1 MPHLLVDAKID
12 PTLVES
18 LGRSSGLSVAI
29 VEGDHETKRE
39 LPESLIADAQ
49 AMLCTFLPTNHEVM
63 RSLKLVQ
70 LCSAG
75 FAQFENLGLSSR
87 GVRVC
92 NASGVNDVPI
102 AEWAITMMVAL
113 ARDLPLMFRNQ
124 QQGIWDRNA
133 RFQTEIRGRTL
144 GIWGYGG
151 IGRETARLASA
162 MGLRVHVLTRSG
174 KIADTPR
181 FRVEGTGDD
190 TGTIPQKVFA
200 LDQVEAFCRD
210 LDFLLLAMPQT
221 PENSKIVNRRI
232 FEALPKRA
240 FFLNP
245 ARGGLAS
252 EEDLLWAL
260 STNRIAGAALDTH
273 FKYPM
278 PPDHPL
284 WRMPN
289 VIMTPH
295 ISGSSKSPHFTSRLW
310 QLFSENVR
318 RWQRGQPLLNE
329 LTAAQLDPKRD

>member
-1 MPHLLVDAKID
+1 MPQLLVDATID
-12 PTLVES
+12 PMLVES
-18 LGRSSGLSVAI
+18 LARSTGLSVAI
-29 VEGDHETKRE
+29 VEGDHEAKRE
-39 LPESLIADAQ
+39 LPASLIADAQ
-49 AMLCTFLPTNHEVM
+49 AMLCTFLPMNHEAM

-75 FAQFENLGLSSR
+75 FAQLENLGLSSR
-87 GVRVC
+87 GVRVST
-92 NASGVNDVPI
+92 ASGVNDVPI

-124 QQGIWDRNA
+124 QQGIWDRGA

-162 MGLRVHVLTRSG
+162 MGLRVHVMTRSG

-190 TGTIPQKVFA
+190 AGTIPQKVFA

-210 LDFLLLAMPQT
+210 LDFLMLAMPQT
-221 PENSKIVNRRI
+221 PQNNKIVDRRV
-232 FEALPKRA
+232 FEALPPRA
-240 FFLNP
+240 FLLNP
-245 ARGGLAS
+245 ARGGLVA

-295 ISGSSKSPHFTSRLW
+295 ISGSSKSPHFTSRIW
-310 QLFSENVR
+310 QLFGENVR
-318 RWQRGQPLLNE
+318 RWQSGQPLLNE
-329 LTAAQLDPKRD
+329 LTAAQLDPKQA